1 MRAMSVRETTKNRP
15 RIDQVAGSERRD
27 RSEDRDQTNEQHGME
42 SQAEHVI
49 LGMAAA
55 LAAFFLFTVM
65 NVCAKLLAEDHS
77 VIEIAFWRN
86 LIALAPFL
94 GIALLAPKRG
104 IHRLQAKPGLV
115 IARSV
120 LGALSLMV
128 TFAAFALM
136 PMADTT
142 VLMFTSSLFIPV
154 LGILFLKE
162 SVGPWRWGAVVTG
175 FVGVAIMTQ
184 PGSSGMA
191 LPLLGITLALL
202 ASLMHATLQIIL
214 RYLGSYEKPLTV
226 TFYFFLIGTVV
237 AALPMPWV
245 GRWPSLDS
253 LPLLL
258 GVGLSGLGAQ
268 FCLTIA
274 FKNAQAAIVTVF
286 NYSSIVWATLFGWLI
301 FGEWPLPVVI
311 IGATVVIASNLVMIW
326 RESRVRKLRGD
337 RVRAEV

>member
-1 MRAMSVRETTKNRP
+1 MSDREDNP
-15 RIDQVAGSERRD
+15 GPDQSTD
-27 RSEDRDQTNEQHGME
+27 NP
-42 SQAEHVI
+42 I

-65 NVCAKLLAEDHS
+65 NVCAKLLADEHS
-77 VIEIAFWRN
+77 VIEITFWRN
-86 LIALAPFL
+86 LVALLPFL
-94 GIALLAPKRG
+94 AIALLAPRRG
-104 IHRLQAKPGLV
+104 IHRIQAKPGLV
-115 IARSV
+115 ILRSV

-128 TFAAFALM
+128 TFGAFSLM

-142 VLMFTSSLFIPV
+142 VLMFTSSLFIPL

-162 SVGPWRWGAVVTG
+162 SVGPWRWGAAVVG
-175 FVGVAIMTQ
+175 FLGVAIMTR
-184 PGSSGMA
+184 PGSSGPA
-191 LPLLGITLALL
+191 SLPLLGVALALL

-226 TFYFFLIGTVV
+226 TFYFFLVGTMV

-245 GRWPSLDS
+245 GRWPSLES

-286 NYSSIVWATLFGWLI
+286 NYSGIVWATLFGWMI
-301 FGEWPLPVVI
+301 WDEWPLPVVI
-311 IGATVVIASNLVMIW
+311 AGATVVIASNAVMIW
-326 RESRVRKLRGD
+326 RESRVRNLQGD
-337 RVRAEV
+337 RVRARL